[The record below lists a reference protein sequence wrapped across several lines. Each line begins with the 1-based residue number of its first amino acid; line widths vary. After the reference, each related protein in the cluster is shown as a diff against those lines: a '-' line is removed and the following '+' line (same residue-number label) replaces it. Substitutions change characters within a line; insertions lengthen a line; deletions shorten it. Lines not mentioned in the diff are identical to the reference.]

1 MLLDGPR
8 SSGGGSSDAEHPVSN
23 SPGDREQSRRR
34 KIAQGQ
40 MRHLRCGKLGVGRAR
55 TSEVPR
61 SFCDSIGSQS
71 RMGLAWGDGLV
82 GTNVRTPVQV
92 SRICKPVHVARVSN
106 VITLQ
111 RDRSGN
117 RPLDS

>member
-34 KIAQGQ
+34 KIAQGR

-82 GTNVRTPVQV
+82 GRTLWHKCEDPG
-92 SRICKPVHVARVSN
+92 
-106 VITLQ
+106 
-111 RDRSGN
+111 SG
-117 RPLDS
+117 L